1 MPLRYVLNVFG
12 SVASRVVVSV
22 GGRLTERGRA
32 RHELARRP
40 ALTPSASEG
49 DHVRVTGTVQTF
61 ERTLVAPL
69 TGRTCVAY
77 RSRATV
83 HSVQT
88 PGQANRTPMVQPDV
102 MLLVP
107 FLLESGGDHVL
118 VDGDHALFDV
128 SATRLTAADSERQ
141 QQFIVQHGFRS
152 NDGIAAGF
160 KEVLIEPGM
169 RVSVVGVAMRDVAL
183 ATPSEESMFREGPAP
198 TIRLTGSRAHP
209 LAIGR
214 AR

>member
-1 MPLRYVLNVFG
+1 MPLRYALSALA
-12 SVASRVVVSV
+12 SVASRVVVRI

-40 ALTPSASEG
+40 ALTPNASEG
-49 DHVRVTGTVQTF
+49 DHVRVTGTVRPL

-77 RSRATV
+77 RSRASV
-83 HSVQT
+83 HSVQPRGVYRSPT
-88 PGQANRTPMVQPDV
+88 SQPDA

-107 FLLESGGDHVL
+107 FLLESGGEYVL

-128 SATRLTAADSERQ
+128 PATRLTAADRERQ
-141 QQFIVQHGFRS
+141 QEFIVLHGFRAH
-152 NDGIAAGF
+152 DGIGAGF

-169 RVSVVGVAMRDVAL
+169 QVSVVGVVMRDVAL
-183 ATPSEESMFREGPAP
+183 APPSEEHTFREGPAP
-198 TIRLTGSRAHP
+198 TIRLMGSRDHP
-209 LAIGR
+209 LAIGL
-214 AR
+214 A